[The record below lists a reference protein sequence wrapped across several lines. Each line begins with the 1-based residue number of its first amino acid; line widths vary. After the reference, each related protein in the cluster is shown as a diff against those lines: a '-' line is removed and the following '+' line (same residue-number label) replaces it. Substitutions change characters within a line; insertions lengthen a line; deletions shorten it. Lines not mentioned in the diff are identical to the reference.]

1 MIHLCFLYVHIR
13 CIVLPNAVK
22 AMRAIRLATAW
33 RSVTVVVVA
42 ASGQALIC
50 IILDILHVR
59 RQKQLLSSRSHAP
72 VYARN
77 LIKNV

>member
-1 MIHLCFLYVHIR
+1 MLFVRAYKVH
-13 CIVLPNAVK
+13 CIAKRRKSNARNQTSNGM
-22 AMRAIRLATAW
+22 AQCYG
-33 RSVTVVVVA
+33 VVVA